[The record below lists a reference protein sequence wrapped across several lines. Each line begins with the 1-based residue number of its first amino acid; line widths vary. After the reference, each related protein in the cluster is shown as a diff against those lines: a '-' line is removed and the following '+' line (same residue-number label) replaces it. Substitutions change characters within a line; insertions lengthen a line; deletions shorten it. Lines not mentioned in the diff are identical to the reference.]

1 MLSIALVSLAKDHT
15 YGDCYLLDGI
25 FATCRESS
33 SIVYRAGNGAWSY
46 VGLPDLVIHS
56 PWSLFLTHYLKAMG
70 VGDDSSIYFKNYDHG
85 FHSYFSLELLSGN
98 ISLVLAERTQMRVR
112 RLYDGTTL
120 FWRTDGL
127 RSLYF
132 NFGDELNSTFL
143 RSTSAFLRLQ
153 SLARRPAFV
162 YLFSCI

>member
-46 VGLPDLVIHS
+46 VGLPDLVIHP

-70 VGDDSSIYFKNYDHG
+70 VDDDSSIYFKNYDHG
-85 FHSYFSLELLSGN
+85 FHSYFSLELLSGKYFFGSGRKN
-98 ISLVLAERTQMRVR
+98 ADACQATLRWYNFVLKDWR
-112 RLYDGTTL
+112 TTL
-120 FWRTDGL
+120 PLFQLRWRAQLNFSAINFSIPPTTVSSQTD
-127 RSLYF
+127 SVCI
-132 NFGDELNSTFL
+132 
-143 RSTSAFLRLQ
+143 
-153 SLARRPAFV
+153 FV
-162 YLFSCI
+162 